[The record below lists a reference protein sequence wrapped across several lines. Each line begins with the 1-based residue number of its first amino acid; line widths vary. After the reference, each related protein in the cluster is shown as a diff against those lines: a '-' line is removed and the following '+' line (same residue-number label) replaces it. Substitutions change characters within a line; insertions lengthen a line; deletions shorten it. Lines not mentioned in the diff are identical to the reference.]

1 MELKAVN
8 VTNTLECRTLTA
20 ARLLASLLLVFTH
33 CIPHLT
39 RRKKYPHLYLAGSP
53 SSGVV
58 DVIVA
63 IGPFPVCVTALILK
77 VYDVEGL
84 SFDTAADVVLASE
97 TEISRVEPAPTTCT
111 EYPVMTVLCSPSGK
125 VFQEISAEV
134 GSS

>member
-1 MELKAVN
+1 MLFMR
-8 VTNTLECRTLTA
+8 LYLITLTVMF
-20 ARLLASLLLVFTH
+20 SH
-33 CIPHLT
+33 
-39 RRKKYPHLYLAGSP
+39 LAGSP

-63 IGPFPVCVTALILK
+63 IGPFSVFVTALTLK
-77 VYDVEGL
+77 VYAVEGRSL
-84 SFDTAADVVLASE
+84 ETVMDVALASE

-125 VFQEISAEV
+125 GFQEISAEV